1 MLPISN
7 TELFIK
13 QITKEVIQE
22 IKKIPNAE
30 WGFDNTNI
38 LDITNRFKFNKTG
51 TEKVLEGHDN
61 TYIVFGRDRLG
72 TEGHGYGGKA
82 HLKSGAIDIV
92 AGRLS
97 ALNSSEIPEDAVINA
112 NTKADA
118 ARIYISQ
125 KSDID
130 NYFLLPEGLIGESK
144 ARSAIAIKADDV
156 RIIARNTL
164 KIITKTDDKNSNDT
178 LPYANVG
185 VQLIAGNDSKDL
197 QPIPKGSNLISA
209 FIGLSESYIE
219 LHGLLT
225 EFVNIQKYFNSQ
237 ITVHE
242 HFTSFRGDPTSK
254 SPQTLIDGKK
264 AALKLLL
271 KIESGLAA
279 SAWNLQKWQTD
290 YLTVIGEKYIN
301 SKFHHLN

>member
-1 MLPISN
+1 MLEISN

-13 QITKEVIQE
+13 QVTGEVIKE
-22 IKKIPNAE
+22 IKKFPNAE
-30 WGFDNTNI
+30 WGFNNSMI
-38 LDITNRFKFNKTG
+38 LDITNRFEFNKTG
-51 TEKVLEGHDN
+51 AEKVLEGHDN

-72 TEGHGYGGKA
+72 AESHGYGGKA

-97 ALNSSEIPEDAVINA
+97 ALNSDKLSNDAIVNA

-130 NYFLLPEGLIGESK
+130 SYFFLPDGLTNQSI

-156 RIIARNTL
+156 RIVARESL
-164 KIITKTDDKNSNDT
+164 KIVTKTDDKNSNDT
-178 LPYANVG
+178 IAYGNVG
-185 VQLIAGNDSKDL
+185 VQLIAGNDSSDM
-197 QPIPKGSNLISA
+197 QPMPKGSNLISA
-209 FIGLSESYIE
+209 FIGLSESFIE

-242 HFTSFRGDPTSK
+242 HFTTFKGDPTSK

-264 AALKLLL
+264 AALQLLL
-271 KIESGLAA
+271 KIESGLAS
-279 SAWNLQKWQTD
+279 SAWNMQKWQTD

-301 SKFHHLN
+301 SKYHHLN